1 MHGERIA
8 WLSASDKYRAVDRI
22 APWHRLLVSPIRRTS
37 QLT

>member
-8 WLSASDKYRAVDRI
+8 RLSASDKYRAVDRI
-22 APWHRLLVSPIRRTS
+22 APRHCLLVSPIRWTS